1 MNSHSLIWMWFLAL
15 AGAFVCSP
23 VAAGVPGAGWQRE
36 EVDWRISGGSRIKA
50 IYRPPEEA
58 VAKSTPDKAAPVA
71 ANVIDSPPKAGF
83 VPWIAVAV
91 TDASIGFDFFAY
103 PEASVTGNFLTLN
116 PETDYGIGIFD
127 TGAAAS
133 IMGNDVAATAGIF
146 DAGLDGPATI
156 EIAGVTGSVEAIVSY
171 PLGLFIDGLDA
182 IEPISPSDANG
193 LLDTSGMVGESNVSI
208 ALGQVPEPNAPDLP
222 TAIGSPMSVYF
233 AADFRVDQQ
242 ITVTHNGE
250 QFSGPNITFYEYDD
264 PCVPSYP
271 NKIALELRPAGGAVA
286 YLFGFDPC
294 TFEIYP
300 TAPSMIIGNTAQSL
314 FFFPEVDLTEGNNS
328 APDKDE
334 FIFDTGA
341 QLTVIG
347 TSLVASLG
355 LNPADPDFEVKVQ
368 GVNGQTAMVPGFYI
382 DSLQIPAIGQWLSF
396 TNVPVIHLDIASP
409 EGGFIDGV
417 IGMNLFVD
425 YNFVFNGNA
434 FEVLD
439 PPYIEFEPI
448 PEPIIAD
455 IAPEGGDHKVDILDL
470 LAFAKA
476 WQSTEGA
483 PNWNLKCD
491 MAPQPTPD
499 GKIDGLDF
507 GVLFEH
513 WLEGT

>member
-1 MNSHSLIWMWFLAL
+1 MNSHRLVQIWLLLVVAAVFSL
-15 AGAFVCSP
+15 P
-23 VAAGVPGAGWQRE
+23 VAAGVDKSGWKRE
-36 EVDWRISGGSRIKA
+36 EVDWRITGRGRVRA
-50 IYRPPEEA
+50 IHRLPEKRA
-58 VAKSTPDKAAPVA
+58 AKSAPTGI
-71 ANVIDSPPKAGF
+71 NVIDSPPLDGF
-83 VPWIAVAV
+83 ISWVAVAV
-91 TDASIGFDFFAY
+91 TDASTDFDFFAY
-103 PEASVTGNFLTLN
+103 PEAYVTGNFLTLN

-146 DAGLDGPATI
+146 DAGLDGPATV
-156 EIAGVTGSVEAIVSY
+156 EIAGVTGSVEAKVSY

-193 LLDTSGMVGESNVSI
+193 LLDTSGMVGQSNASI
-208 ALGQVPEPNAPDLP
+208 ALGQIPQPGAPDLP
-222 TAIGSPMSVYF
+222 TAIGSPVSVYF

-242 ITVTHNGE
+242 ITVTKNSE
-250 QFSGPNITFYEYDD
+250 EFSAPKITFYEHSD

-271 NKIALELRPAGGAVA
+271 NKIALELRPGGGAVA
-286 YLFGFDPC
+286 YMPGIDPC
-294 TFEIYP
+294 SFEFYP
-300 TAPSMIIGNTAQSL
+300 STPSVIIGDTAQSL
-314 FFFPEVDLTEGNNS
+314 FFFPEVDLANRGNT
-328 APDKDE
+328 ALAQDE

-347 TSLVASLG
+347 TSIVARLHLG
-355 LNPADPDFEVKVQ
+355 DPNFEVEVQ
-368 GVNGQTAMVPGFYI
+368 GINGQSVMVDGFYI
-382 DSLQIPAIGQWLSF
+382 DSIEIPATGQWLSF

-455 IAPEGGDHKVDILDL
+455 IAPEGGDHKVNLLDL
-470 LAFAKA
+470 LAFAHA
-476 WQSTEGA
+476 WLATEGSG
-483 PNWNLKCD
+483 NWNPACD
-491 MAPQPTPD
+491 LAPQPIPD
-499 GKIDGLDF
+499 GKINGLDF
-507 GVLFEH
+507 SVLAQH
-513 WLEGT
+513 WLEGVQ